1 MTNNF
6 QSIGEDVRIDPDSVF
21 KIPEQT
27 IIGNH
32 VAIDKGFICNTK
44 LQIGDYIHISPYVVV
59 IGGKDCNLYM
69 NHFTFIAAGTK
80 IIAGSELYAEDA
92 LINPTIPIEYR
103 KVNLSTIRFERFSG
117 CGVNCAILPGV
128 TLGEGSV
135 IGANAVV
142 TRNTEPW
149 TVYVGNPARP
159 VKTRPNKNI
168 LEYAKRLGYI

>member
-1 MTNNF
+1 M
-6 QSIGEDVRIDPDSVF
+6 GEDVHIDPDVF
-21 KIPEQT
+21 FKVPDQSR
-27 IIGNH
+27 IGNH

-44 LQIGDYIHISPYVVV
+44 LEIGDYIHIAPYVVV
-59 IGGKDCNLYM
+59 IGGKDSNLFM
-69 NHFTFIAAGTK
+69 DHFTFIAAGTK
-80 IIAGSELYAEDA
+80 VVAGSELYTEDA

-103 KVNLSTIRFERFSG
+103 IVNLSTIRFERFSG

-142 TRNTEPW
+142 TRDTEPW
-149 TVYVGNPARP
+149 TVYVGNPAKP
-159 VKTRPNKNI
+159 VKARPNTNI